1 MGNYILLL
9 TDAYLRTYFI
19 DRKHMIARP
28 DYLNKLI
35 SKKENGLIKIIT
47 GNRRCG
53 KSYLLFT
60 IYHEYLVSAGI
71 AENQIIEL
79 ALDETVNAKYR
90 NPIELDSY
98 IRSLVSDKS
107 KQYYV
112 FLDEIQKVDEIQNP
126 YVDNPNS
133 KITFVDTVL
142 GLMKI
147 KNVDLYITGSNS
159 KMLSSDILTEFRD
172 RGDEIRVYPL
182 SFAEFY
188 TSFKGDKNEAWKE
201 YYTYG
206 GMPLAVTKKT
216 PEEKSKYLKDLFT
229 GTYLKDVLERYT
241 ITNSTSDLEEL
252 LNIIS
257 SSIGSLTNPLNL
269 SNTFKTVKK
278 RNLAPETISTY
289 LDYFKDA
296 FLIDSAVRYNIK
308 GKKYISTPLKYYFVD
323 VGLRNARLNFRQ
335 QEENHIMENII
346 FNELKIRG
354 FDVDIGV
361 IEHNT
366 KDATGKSRR
375 NFLEIDFVANKGSN
389 RFYIQSALYV
399 DTQEKREQETQSLN
413 RIHDSFKKIVVVKDD
428 IEPWQDDKGIQYIG
442 IEQFLL
448 EKDWLR

>member
-1 MGNYILLL
+1 
-9 TDAYLRTYFI
+9 
-19 DRKHMIARP
+19 MIARP

-60 IYHEYLVSAGI
+60 IYHGYLVSAGI

-188 TSFKGDKNEAWKE
+188 ASFKGDKNEAWKE

-229 GTYLKDVLERYT
+229 GTYLKDVLERHT

-375 NFLEIDFVANKGSN
+375 NFLEIDFVANRGSN

>member
-1 MGNYILLL
+1 
-9 TDAYLRTYFI
+9 
-19 DRKHMIARP
+19 MIARP

-35 SKKENGLIKIIT
+35 SKKKNGLIKIIT

-98 IRSLVSDKS
+98 IRSLVWDKS

-229 GTYLKDVLERYT
+229 GTYLKDVLERHT

-428 IEPWQDDKGIQYIG
+428 IEPWQDDKGIRYIG

>member
-1 MGNYILLL
+1 
-9 TDAYLRTYFI
+9 
-19 DRKHMIARP
+19 MIARP

-188 TSFKGDKNEAWKE
+188 ASFKGDKNEAWKE

-229 GTYLKDVLERYT
+229 GTYLKDVLERHT

-308 GKKYISTPLKYYFVD
+308 WKKYISTPLKYYFVD

-375 NFLEIDFVANKGSN
+375 NFLEIDFVANRGNN
-389 RFYIQSALYV
+389 RFYIQSALHL
-399 DTQEKREQETQSLN
+399 DTQEKMEQETQSLN

>member
-1 MGNYILLL
+1 
-9 TDAYLRTYFI
+9 
-19 DRKHMIARP
+19 MIARP

-98 IRSLVSDKS
+98 IRSLVWDKS

-112 FLDEIQKVDEIQNP
+112 FLDEIQKVDEIQNL

-229 GTYLKDVLERYT
+229 GTYLKDVLERHT

>member
-1 MGNYILLL
+1 
-9 TDAYLRTYFI
+9 
-19 DRKHMIARP
+19 MIARP

-229 GTYLKDVLERYT
+229 GTYLKDVLERHI

-389 RFYIQSALYV
+389 RFYIQSALHL

>member
-1 MGNYILLL
+1 
-9 TDAYLRTYFI
+9 
-19 DRKHMIARP
+19 MIARP

-188 TSFKGDKNEAWKE
+188 ASFKGDKNEAWKE

-206 GMPLAVTKKT
+206 GMPLAVIKKT

-229 GTYLKDVLERYT
+229 GTYLKDVLERHT

-375 NFLEIDFVANKGSN
+375 NFLEIDFIANRGNN
-389 RFYIQSALYV
+389 RFYIQSALHL
-399 DTQEKREQETQSLN
+399 DTQEKMEQETQSLN

-448 EKDWLR
+448 EKYWLR

>member
-1 MGNYILLL
+1 
-9 TDAYLRTYFI
+9 
-19 DRKHMIARP
+19 MIARP

-188 TSFKGDKNEAWKE
+188 ASFKGDKNEAWKE

-229 GTYLKDVLERYT
+229 GTYLKDVLERHT

-448 EKDWLR
+448 EKDRLR

>member
-1 MGNYILLL
+1 
-9 TDAYLRTYFI
+9 
-19 DRKHMIARP
+19 MIARP

-147 KNVDLYITGSNS
+147 KNVDLYITGNNS

-229 GTYLKDVLERYT
+229 GTYLKDVLERHT

>member
-1 MGNYILLL
+1 
-9 TDAYLRTYFI
+9 
-19 DRKHMIARP
+19 MIARP

-60 IYHEYLVSAGI
+60 IYHEYLLSTGI

-188 TSFKGDKNEAWKE
+188 ASFKGDKNEAWKE

-216 PEEKSKYLKDLFT
+216 PEEKSKYLKNLFT
-229 GTYLKDVLERYT
+229 GTYLKDVLERHT

-308 GKKYISTPLKYYFVD
+308 WKKYISTPLKYYFVD

-375 NFLEIDFVANKGSN
+375 NFLEIDFVANRGNN
-389 RFYIQSALYV
+389 RFYIQSALHL
-399 DTQEKREQETQSLN
+399 DTQEKMEQETQSLN

-448 EKDWLR
+448 EKYWLR

>member
-1 MGNYILLL
+1 
-9 TDAYLRTYFI
+9 
-19 DRKHMIARP
+19 MIARP

-188 TSFKGDKNEAWKE
+188 TSFKGDKKEAWKE

-229 GTYLKDVLERYT
+229 GTYLKDVLERHI

-375 NFLEIDFVANKGSN
+375 NFLEIDFIANRGNN
-389 RFYIQSALYV
+389 RFYIQSALHL
-399 DTQEKREQETQSLN
+399 DTQEKREQEIQSLN

-448 EKDWLR
+448 EKDRLR

>member
-1 MGNYILLL
+1 
-9 TDAYLRTYFI
+9 
-19 DRKHMIARP
+19 MIARP

-98 IRSLVSDKS
+98 IRSLVWDKS

-229 GTYLKDVLERYT
+229 GTYLKDVLERHT

-346 FNELKIRG
+346 LNELKIRG

>member
-1 MGNYILLL
+1 
-9 TDAYLRTYFI
+9 
-19 DRKHMIARP
+19 MIARP

-98 IRSLVSDKS
+98 IRSLVWDKS

-229 GTYLKDVLERYT
+229 GTYLKDVLERHT
-241 ITNSTSDLEEL
+241 ITNSTSDQEEL

>member
-1 MGNYILLL
+1 
-9 TDAYLRTYFI
+9 
-19 DRKHMIARP
+19 MIARP

-98 IRSLVSDKS
+98 IRSLVWDKS

-229 GTYLKDVLERYT
+229 GTYLKDVLERHT

-308 GKKYISTPLKYYFVD
+308 GKRYISTPLKYYFVD

-428 IEPWQDDKGIQYIG
+428 IEPWQDDKGIRYIG

>member
-1 MGNYILLL
+1 
-9 TDAYLRTYFI
+9 
-19 DRKHMIARP
+19 MIARP

-98 IRSLVSDKS
+98 IRSLVWDKS

-229 GTYLKDVLERYT
+229 GTYLKDVLERHT

-252 LNIIS
+252 LNLIS

-278 RNLAPETISTY
+278 RKLAPETISTY

-346 FNELKIRG
+346 LNELKIRG

>member
-1 MGNYILLL
+1 
-9 TDAYLRTYFI
+9 
-19 DRKHMIARP
+19 MIARP

-35 SKKENGLIKIIT
+35 SKKKNGLIKIIT

-98 IRSLVSDKS
+98 IRSLVWDKS

-229 GTYLKDVLERYT
+229 GTYLKDVLERHT

>member
-1 MGNYILLL
+1 
-9 TDAYLRTYFI
+9 
-19 DRKHMIARP
+19 MIARP

-60 IYHEYLVSAGI
+60 IYHEYLVSVGI

-126 YVDNPNS
+126 YVDNPDS

-172 RGDEIRVYPL
+172 WGDEIRVYPL

-216 PEEKSKYLKDLFT
+216 SEEKSKYLKDLFT
-229 GTYLKDVLERYT
+229 GTYLKDVLERHT

-252 LNIIS
+252 LDIIS

-308 GKKYISTPLKYYFVD
+308 RKKYISTPLKYYFVD

-428 IEPWQDDKGIQYIG
+428 IEPWQDDKGIRYIG

>member
-1 MGNYILLL
+1 
-9 TDAYLRTYFI
+9 
-19 DRKHMIARP
+19 MIARP

-126 YVDNPNS
+126 YVDNPDS

-229 GTYLKDVLERYT
+229 GTYLKDVLERHT

-428 IEPWQDDKGIQYIG
+428 IEPWQDDKGIRYIG

>member
-1 MGNYILLL
+1 
-9 TDAYLRTYFI
+9 
-19 DRKHMIARP
+19 MIARP

-147 KNVDLYITGSNS
+147 KNVDLYITGNNS
-159 KMLSSDILTEFRD
+159 KMLPSDILTEFRD

-188 TSFKGDKNEAWKE
+188 ASFKGDKNEAWKE

-229 GTYLKDVLERYT
+229 GTYLKDVLERHT

-448 EKDWLR
+448 EKDRLR

>member
-1 MGNYILLL
+1 
-9 TDAYLRTYFI
+9 
-19 DRKHMIARP
+19 MIARP

-98 IRSLVSDKS
+98 IRRLVSDKS

-112 FLDEIQKVDEIQNP
+112 FLDEIQKVEEIQNP
-126 YVDNPNS
+126 YVDNPDS

-188 TSFKGDKNEAWKE
+188 ASFKGDKKEAWKE

-229 GTYLKDVLERYT
+229 GTYLKDVLERHT

-375 NFLEIDFVANKGSN
+375 NFLEIDFVANRGNN
-389 RFYIQSALYV
+389 RFYIQSALHL
-399 DTQEKREQETQSLN
+399 DTQEKMEQETQSLN

>member
-1 MGNYILLL
+1 
-9 TDAYLRTYFI
+9 
-19 DRKHMIARP
+19 MIARP

-126 YVDNPNS
+126 YVDNPDS

-229 GTYLKDVLERYT
+229 GTYLKDVLERHT

-375 NFLEIDFVANKGSN
+375 NFLEIDFIANRGNN
-389 RFYIQSALYV
+389 RFYIQSALHL
-399 DTQEKREQETQSLN
+399 DTQEKMEQETQSLN

-448 EKDWLR
+448 EKYWLR

>member
-1 MGNYILLL
+1 
-9 TDAYLRTYFI
+9 
-19 DRKHMIARP
+19 MIARP

-229 GTYLKDVLERYT
+229 GTYLKDVLERHT

-375 NFLEIDFVANKGSN
+375 NFLEIDFVANRGNN
-389 RFYIQSALYV
+389 RFYIQSALHL
-399 DTQEKREQETQSLN
+399 DTQEKMEQETQSLN

-448 EKDWLR
+448 EKYWLR